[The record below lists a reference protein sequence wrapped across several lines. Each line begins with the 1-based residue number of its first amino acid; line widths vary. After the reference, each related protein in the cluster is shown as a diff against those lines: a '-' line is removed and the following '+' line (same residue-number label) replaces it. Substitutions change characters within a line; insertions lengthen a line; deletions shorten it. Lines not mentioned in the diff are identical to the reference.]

1 MKEEKREEW
10 KKKLERVDWLKLGL
24 AICLAIFWLVV
35 GMAVYKIS
43 TNADG
48 LDYNRIEDTEDKKVI
63 DITNQV
69 AELYPICPELLQ
81 AMVFYESSNNMSA
94 KNGSCI
100 GYMQVSTKWHADRA
114 KQLGVSIRDGY
125 GNILTGTD
133 YLYELCEKYGN
144 VALALMVYHGES
156 DAEEKEARGEIS
168 DYARKILH
176 LSEKLEEL
184 HGKLSTESCNSTVP
198 KEN

>member
-1 MKEEKREEW
+1 M
-10 KKKLERVDWLKLGL
+10 LL
-24 AICLAIFWLVV
+24 ICLGILLIFV

-48 LDYNRIEDTEDKKVI
+48 LDYNRIEDTENQTVI

-69 AELYPICPELLQ
+69 AEIYPICPELIQ
-81 AMVFYESSNNMSA
+81 AMVFYESSNKMSA

-133 YLYELCEKYGN
+133 YLFELCEKYGD

-156 DAEEKEARGEIS
+156 DAEEKAERGEIS
-168 DYARKILH
+168 AYANKILD
-176 LSEKLEEL
+176 LSAKLEEL
-184 HGKLSTESCNSTVP
+184 HK
-198 KEN
+198 K

>member
-1 MKEEKREEW
+1 MREKLKE
-10 KKKLERVDWLKLGL
+10 KLNSIEGVRVVLLICI
-24 AICLAIFWLVV
+24 AIILLFA

-48 LDYNRIEDTEDKKVI
+48 PGYNRIEDTENQTVI
-63 DITNQV
+63 EITNQV
-69 AELYPICPELLQ
+69 AKLYPICPELLQ
-81 AMVFYESSNNMSA
+81 AMVFYESSNRMSA

-125 GNILTGTD
+125 GNILVGTD
-133 YLYELCEKYGN
+133 YLYELCEKYDD

-156 DAEEKEARGEIS
+156 DAEEKEERGEIS

-184 HGKLSTESCNSTVP
+184 HEK
-198 KEN
+198 

>member
-1 MKEEKREEW
+1 MREKLKE
-10 KKKLERVDWLKLGL
+10 KLNSIEGVRVVLLICI
-24 AICLAIFWLVV
+24 AIILIFA

-94 KNGSCI
+94 KNGSCV

-114 KQLGVSIRDGY
+114 KKLGVSIRDGY
-125 GNILTGTD
+125 GNILVGTD
-133 YLYELCEKYGN
+133 YLYELCKKYGD
-144 VALALMVYHGES
+144 VALALMVYHGEN